1 MYKLNLQMFAEEDE
15 ELVDSGGYSGK
26 EEEDDEEELAI
37 EEEETDDE
45 EEVDIEEDEED
56 DVEKPKKVLTK
67 AEKAIIKYK
76 QEAKDL
82 RQQLQA
88 REQADIDKELE
99 IAEVKRV
106 TELTKKGLSPEE
118 AEVKAKDESEMKKLR
133 LKLTQMELD
142 KLSEKYAGIGSY
154 AKQLS
159 EDKEKFPD
167 FSYEQLYLANYSKE
181 SEFDKKTRL
190 EQELLHTKQKAKDKT
205 LEDGTTKQKST
216 IKMNKSDIRAYN
228 YAKEHRPNLTKK
240 QFMDNLYGDLE

>member
-26 EEEDDEEELAI
+26 EEDDEEELAI
-37 EEEETDDE
+37 EEEETDDDEEVAIE
-45 EEVDIEEDEED
+45 EEEED

-205 LEDGTTKQKST
+205 LEDGTIKQKST

>member
-26 EEEDDEEELAI
+26 EEDDEEEVAI

-82 RQQLQA
+82 RQQLKA

-118 AEVKAKDESEMKKLR
+118 AEVKAKDESEMKRLR

-205 LEDGTTKQKST
+205 LEDGTIKQKST